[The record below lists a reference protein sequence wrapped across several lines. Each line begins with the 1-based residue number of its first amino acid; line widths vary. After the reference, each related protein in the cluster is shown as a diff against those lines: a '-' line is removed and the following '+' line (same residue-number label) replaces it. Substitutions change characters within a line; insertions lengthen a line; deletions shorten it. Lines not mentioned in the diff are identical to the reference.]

1 MNIGKIIRDRRK
13 ELGLLQSEVA
23 TSVGV
28 TEGTISRWESGD
40 IGNMRR
46 DRIYKL
52 AKVLQL
58 NPAEIMGFTEQEL
71 RSFEEGDLLA
81 YASTDPDA
89 IELLELYRKMDRH
102 DKKRVV
108 EFVRALS
115 VTAK

>member
-1 MNIGKIIRDRRK
+1 MNIGITLRNRRK
-13 ELGLLQSEVA
+13 ELGLTLLEVSKA
-23 TSVGV
+23 VGV
-28 TEGTISRWESGD
+28 SEGTVSRWETGE

-52 AKVLQL
+52 AQVLQL

-89 IELLELYRKMDRH
+89 IELLELYRKMNRQ

>member
-1 MNIGKIIRDRRK
+1 MDIGKIIKGRRK
-13 ELGLLQSEVA
+13 ELGLTIKDVGKA
-23 TSVGV
+23 VGV
-28 TEGTISRWESGD
+28 AHATVSRWETGNIS
-40 IGNMRR
+40 NMRR

-52 AKVLQL
+52 AQVLQL

-81 YASTDPDA
+81 YASTDPEV
-89 IELLELYRKMDRH
+89 IEMLELYRKMDRH

-115 VTAK
+115 ATS

>member
-1 MNIGKIIRDRRK
+1 MNIGKVIKDRRK
-13 ELGLLQSEVA
+13 ELGLTMLEVA
-23 TSVGV
+23 KYVGV
-28 TEGTISRWESGD
+28 AEGTVSRWESGE

-52 AKVLQL
+52 AQVLQL

-89 IELLELYRKMDRH
+89 IELLELYRKMDRQ

>member
-1 MNIGKIIRDRRK
+1 MNIGKIIKDRRK
-13 ELGLLQSEVA
+13 ELGLTIRDVA
-23 TSVGV
+23 AVVGV
-28 TEGTISRWESGD
+28 ASATVSRWETGE

-52 AKVLQL
+52 AQVLQL

-89 IELLELYRKMDRH
+89 IELLELYRKMDRQ

-115 VTAK
+115 VTSK

>member
-1 MNIGKIIRDRRK
+1 MNIGKIIKDRRK
-13 ELGLLQSEVA
+13 ELGLTLADVGDA
-23 TSVGV
+23 VGV
-28 TEGTISRWESGD
+28 AHATVSRWETGNIS
-40 IGNMRR
+40 NMRR

-52 AKVLQL
+52 AQVLQL

-89 IELLELYRKMDRH
+89 IELLELYRKMDRQ